1 MIYSVSAGVFEGR
14 VTGYGPMRLED
25 KKALEGTGWQQF
37 SFVFDTK
44 DVSEEMMAR
53 FEKLTTVSRGPD
65 KVYISYAGLEPIGT
79 LLGIGAT
86 SGEYAQMTPGGEDLD
101 KLMMGGALGV
111 YQYLS
116 EQPMLQGFSE
126 IQKVFT
132 SGAKDG
138 PTILYDL
145 ISAASKQMSQF
156 VIGGSPVGV
165 HSSFVAGVERIVDP
179 TKSSTMPAEM
189 STKTGIIDPA
199 VRGFYSAVQYYK
211 SRNPL
216 TSDSLPRA
224 LDPITGEVE
233 MVGKGKL
240 YEMFNPFKESSGK
253 YNQAKAVLVAYGV
266 PMYIPKKSVDGIQLS
281 ATQYN
286 RWIELAT
293 QDGSL
298 ADQIA
303 YLGESDAIQNLAS
316 RDLGAAQAI
325 ITKTIT
331 DAYSVAKERL
341 KAEDPDLF
349 DALREVD
356 EFKKDFGKYKR

>member
-1 MIYSVSAGVFEGR
+1 
-14 VTGYGPMRLED
+14 
-25 KKALEGTGWQQF
+25 
-37 SFVFDTK
+37 
-44 DVSEEMMAR
+44 
-53 FEKLTTVSRGPD
+53 
-65 KVYISYAGLEPIGT
+65 LEPIGT

-116 EQPMLQGFSE
+116 EQPMLQGFND

-132 SGAKDG
+132 SGSTDG

-145 ISAASKQMSQF
+145 INESSKQISQF
-156 VIGGSPVGV
+156 VIGGSPIGA
-165 HSSFVAGVERIVDP
+165 HSSFVAGIERIVDP
-179 TKSSTMPAEM
+179 ERSSTLPAEM
-189 STKTGIIDPA
+189 STKTGVIEPA
-199 VRGFYSAVQYYK
+199 VRGFYSAVQHYK

-224 LDPITGEVE
+224 LDPITGEVQ

-240 YEMFNPFKESSGK
+240 YEMFNPFRESSGK

-266 PMYIPKKSVDGIQLS
+266 PMYIPQKSIDGIQLS

-293 QDGSL
+293 QDGAL
-298 ADQIA
+298 ADRIA
-303 YLGESDAIQNLAS
+303 YLGESPAFQNLAANKM
-316 RDLGAAQAI
+316 DDAQAI
-325 ITKTIT
+325 ITKTMS
-331 DAYSVAKERL
+331 DAYSSAKERL
-341 KAEDPDLF
+341 IAEDLDLF
-349 DALREVD
+349 DAIREVD
-356 EFKKDFGKYKR
+356 EFKRDYGKFKR